1 MVGVMAANVVVGAIS
16 ITLVSEKLIT
26 SLQRCMYTQRM
37 LTVYTKYLKVAE
49 KIYTRLSRCQD
60 KLYIFF
66 RIAEHV

>member
-1 MVGVMAANVVVGAIS
+1 MVGVMAANIVVGVIS

-37 LTVYTKYLKVAE
+37 LTVYTKCLKVA
-49 KIYTRLSRCQD
+49 KNIHKAVPMSGQTMY
-60 KLYIFF
+60 FF